1 MFHSMRRLGLVA
13 AGIAAGLTLLSG
25 ASQALTISFTA
36 QAFDPLVIN
45 TPSGINSFYVNSGG
59 IPTGF
64 SNVSALLV
72 NYNTSGLPYYI
83 SKVVFDTSTS
93 SPSKFVADGGSGT
106 PITLAS
112 IAGGNASA
120 SPASAATIGGGGT
133 TLTQTYADGEFQ
145 QGAVSGEFTYVQINN
160 GSTVVTG
167 WDHTAGTGDN
177 TSAPNPADLSAF
189 NGTRINVTFTFR
201 PGDPDHPLPCSNLGT
216 EFTLSSAYAVQTTG
230 QANDLGF
237 RNTALAGNTV
247 ECIEA
252 VPEPGT
258 LALFIG
264 MGISGSGL
272 LLRRRRR

>member
-13 AGIAAGLTLLSG
+13 ASIAAGLTLFAG

-36 QAFDPLVIN
+36 QAFDPIVIN

-59 IPTGF
+59 IPTGLP
-64 SNVSALLV
+64 NVSALLV
-72 NYNTSGLPYYI
+72 NYNTSGLPYYV
-83 SKVVFDTSTS
+83 SKVVFNTSTA
-93 SPSKFVADGGSGT
+93 SPSVFMADAGSGT
-106 PITLAS
+106 PVTLAS

-120 SPASAATIGGGGT
+120 SPAAGATIGGGGT

-145 QGAVSGEFTYVQINN
+145 QGAISGEFSYVQINN
-160 GSTVVTG
+160 GGTTVTG

-177 TSAPNPADLSAF
+177 TSAPNAADLSAF
-189 NGTRINVTFTFR
+189 NGTTIAVTFTFR
-201 PGDPDHPLPCSNLGT
+201 PGDVDHPLPCFNLGT

-230 QANDLGF
+230 QAADLGF

-247 ECIEA
+247 ECAE